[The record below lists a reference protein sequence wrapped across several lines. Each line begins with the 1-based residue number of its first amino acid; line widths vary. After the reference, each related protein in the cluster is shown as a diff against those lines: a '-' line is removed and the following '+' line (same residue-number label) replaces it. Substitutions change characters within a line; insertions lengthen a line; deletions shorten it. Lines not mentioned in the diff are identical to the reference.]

1 MRTVLA
7 VNAGSSSLKLALF
20 DNRDGDIAR
29 TITVRV
35 ERIGDQHG
43 RLLVQRSDGT
53 VDRDELQAVRDH
65 AAALRLA
72 ADAVPAL
79 QAVDAIGH
87 RVVRGGVRHQRPT
100 TITPALVEELRASA
114 SLAPDHA
121 PQSLALI
128 AQIQATTPD
137 ALQVACFDTAFHRTM
152 APVAQMYGLPR
163 RIATDGVIRLGFHG
177 LSCEHVIDRLTT
189 IDPAAAQGRVIVAH
203 LGGGASLTAIR
214 GGQSVDTT
222 MGFSPS
228 GGLVMGTR
236 SGDLDPAV
244 ILHLAERGL
253 DTAAIRAMV
262 NRESGMLGV
271 SELTGDMRELLDR
284 EATVP
289 AAAEAVAL
297 FCYTARKF
305 VGAMTTVLGGLDTL
319 VFTGGIGEHA
329 APVRE
334 RICAGL
340 DFLGLALDPIRND
353 THEPVISTDRSRVTV
368 RVMPTDEELIIAKH
382 VLALLEESGARHV
395 PV

>member
-1 MRTVLA
+1 
-7 VNAGSSSLKLALF
+7 
-20 DNRDGDIAR
+20 
-29 TITVRV
+29 
-35 ERIGDQHG
+35 
-43 RLLVQRSDGT
+43 
-53 VDRDELQAVRDH
+53 
-65 AAALRLA
+65 
-72 ADAVPAL
+72 
-79 QAVDAIGH
+79 
-87 RVVRGGVRHQRPT
+87 
-100 TITPALVEELRASA
+100 
-114 SLAPDHA
+114 
-121 PQSLALI
+121 
-128 AQIQATTPD
+128 
-137 ALQVACFDTAFHRTM
+137 
-152 APVAQMYGLPR
+152 
-163 RIATDGVIRLGFHG
+163 
-177 LSCEHVIDRLTT
+177 
-189 IDPAAAQGRVIVAH
+189 
-203 LGGGASLTAIR
+203 
-214 GGQSVDTT
+214 
-222 MGFSPS
+222 
-228 GGLVMGTR
+228 VMGTR